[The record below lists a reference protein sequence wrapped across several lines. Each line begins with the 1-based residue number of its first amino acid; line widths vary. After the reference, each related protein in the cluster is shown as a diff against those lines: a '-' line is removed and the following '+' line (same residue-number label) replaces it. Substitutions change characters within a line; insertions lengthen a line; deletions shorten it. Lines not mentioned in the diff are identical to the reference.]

1 MNKHNPMEMHST
13 SYDNYSWKEKYFSEA
28 HTIDLREMSSQ
39 EILRWLMRSDEEI
52 PHREHSLSIE

>member
-1 MNKHNPMEMHST
+1 MEMHST